1 MGLLVGLRLFY
12 WGAAFPNP
20 DEAYYWLWGQHLDW
34 SYFDHPPLPAW
45 IQGLFAQT
53 LGRSHWVL
61 RLPTLISNGLLV
73 LLYGRICQQL
83 YGHQSQKSWGITVWL
98 LFTSPLFFLFLAIAW
113 SDHWLILLGTAAGY
127 CWVQALPR
135 ETSEVKLSW
144 LYATGLCLG
153 LAALCKY
160 LAVLLALGC
169 LGAIATYRPWWRL
182 YRNPHLY
189 GAGLL
194 GLAVTTPI
202 WVWNAHHDWASF
214 QFYLGRSVQ
223 AEPSSI
229 QWFGPAFF
237 LLLSGLIL
245 GPAHAWAAIKTLRQ
259 QPQTDFAQAYRR
271 VAFSIAL
278 VSTGSLALLS
288 LKAPVLYYW
297 NILAYPLLVPLM
309 AGVFL
314 HPAAKP
320 GLRYRRW
327 AMTAQGLGLFVAF
340 ALVIHYA
347 VMPWSAWFGEAGDED
362 TRMLYGW
369 QEIAAQVQAQRAQA
383 TDALLLTTDYRS
395 ASALAYALND
405 PTVMVISGRIDQFD
419 FWYDASALEGQDA
432 ILLGDRWHP
441 ICPAHLAMFDRTSAP
456 IEIPVQRFGV
466 LIKPYQMIVGS
477 GFHAGDGDDYPLGAD
492 YPLAFT
498 TDGEQCRS
506 EANPAKSIYGIHS
519 RPQY

>member
-1 MGLLVGLRLFY
+1 MRSAFPIAIVLPLILLRLGF

-20 DEAYYWLWGQHLDW
+20 DEAYYWLWGQHIDW

-45 IQGLFAQT
+45 IQGLFAAG

-61 RLPTLISNGLLV
+61 RLPNLISSGLL
-73 LLYGRICQQL
+73 LALYGRICQQL
-83 YGHQSQKSWGITVWL
+83 YGAQGQPGWRTTVGL
-98 LFTSPLFFLFLAIAW
+98 LLTSPLFFLFLAIAW
-113 SDHWLILLGTAAGY
+113 QDHWLILFSTTAGY
-127 CWVQALPR
+127 CWVQALSQENPNP
-135 ETSEVKLSW
+135 TW
-144 LYATGLCLG
+144 LYGTGLCLG

-160 LAVLLALGC
+160 LVVLVALGC
-169 LGAIATYRPWWRL
+169 LGTIAYRPWWRL
-182 YRNPHLY
+182 FRNPHLY

-194 GLAVTTPI
+194 GAAITTPI
-202 WVWNAHHDWASF
+202 WIWNAHHNWASF
-214 QFYLGRSVQ
+214 QFYVGRSVQ

-229 QWFGPAFF
+229 QWLGPLFF

-245 GPAHAWAAIKTLRQ
+245 GPVQVWAAVKALRQ
-259 QPQTDFAQAYRR
+259 QPQSHFALVYRR
-271 VAFSIAL
+271 VAIAIAL
-278 VSTGSLALLS
+278 TSTGSLALLS

-297 NILAYPLLVPLM
+297 NILAYPLLLPLM

-314 HPAAKP
+314 PKTAARHRP
-320 GLRYRRW
+320 W
-327 AMTAQGLGLFVAF
+327 ARTARTAQGFGLFVAV

-347 VMPWSAWFGEAGDED
+347 VFPWSAWFGEAGDDD

-369 QEIAAQVQAQRAQA
+369 PTVAAQVQAQRSDLA
-383 TDALLLTTDYRS
+383 TVPLLLTTDYRS
-395 ASALAYALND
+395 ASALAYQLND
-405 PTVMVISGRIDQFD
+405 PAVMAISGRIDQFD

-441 ICPAHLAMFDRTSAP
+441 ICPAHLAMFDRTSPA

-466 LIKPYQMIVGS
+466 VIKRYQMLVGY
-477 GFHAGDGDDYPLGAD
+477 GFQAGDGDDYPLRSD

-506 EANPAKSIYGIHS
+506 GSGP
-519 RPQY
+519 